1 MCSLV
6 TCGCARSLKCLS
18 LTDLTDLSPLP
29 SGATQLIAADVS
41 LPRRERREAFLPLGS
56 VRSLRRGAVIP
67 ALPIFSE
74 NSPSI
79 CRSSLHTEGL
89 TSLPI
94 LSVSGIFFQV
104 FCIWW
109 WYCFP
114 YHGENRRWPQWLVEG
129 LLAHC
134 GLAVVS
140 SWALRSLPPQPSLRL
155 FLCPGLSH
163 TLGGGR
169 LQSQPALPYSCP
181 SGGECAERRQH
192 VSF

>member
-18 LTDLTDLSPLP
+18 LTDLTDLSPPP

-41 LPRRERREAFLPLGS
+41 LPRRERREAFFLFGS
-56 VRSLRRGAVIP
+56 VHSLRRGAVIP

-109 WYCFP
+109 WYCLP

-155 FLCPGLSH
+155 SLCPWSVPYPGKREAPEPARSP
-163 TLGGGR
+163 
-169 LQSQPALPYSCP
+169 LQLPL
-181 SGGECAERRQH
+181 GGECAERRQH